1 MGKRKTYSREFKQ
14 KAIRL
19 VLEEDRPATQ
29 VTMELG
35 IGANILYHWNF
46 KYLGDN
52 LEAFPGRAKLSKDNE
67 YIHQLERENKRL
79 KEERYIL
86 KKATIFFAGE
96 P

>member
-29 VTMELG
+29 VARELG
-35 IGANILYHWNF
+35 IGVNILYHWKC
-46 KYLGDN
+46 KYLEDN
-52 LEAFPGRAKLSKDNE
+52 LDSFPGRAKLSKDNE
-67 YIHQLERENKRL
+67 YIRQLERENKRL
-79 KEERYIL
+79 KEERDIL